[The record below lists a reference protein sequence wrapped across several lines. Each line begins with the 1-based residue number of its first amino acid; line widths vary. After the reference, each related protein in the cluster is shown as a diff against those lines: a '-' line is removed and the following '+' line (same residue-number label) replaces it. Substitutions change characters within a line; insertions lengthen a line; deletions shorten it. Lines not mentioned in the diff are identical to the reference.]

1 MAIDPKARTI
11 TASYPGGTVTG
22 TLGLIEY
29 LFGPQQ
35 TEWIQISGEPP
46 VPGTRRKR
54 KYGTR
59 QKSAAAGGEPMHL
72 RIADG
77 SVWTVRVTGADI
89 DFIDQVLAKTNP
101 GTVLNAW
108 TDRGTLYGP
117 GFAELE

>member
-1 MAIDPKARTI
+1 MAIDPKARSI

-22 TLGLIEY
+22 TLGLIEF

-35 TEWIQISGEPP
+35 TQWIAISGEAPA
-46 VPGTRRKR
+46 PGTRRKR

-59 QKSAAAGGEPMHL
+59 QRSSAAGGEPLYL

-77 SVWTVRVTGADI
+77 TVWAVRITGADM
-89 DFIDQVLAKTNP
+89 DFIDQVLTKTEP
-101 GTVLNAW
+101 GAVLSAW
-108 TDRGTLYGP
+108 TDRGTIYGP